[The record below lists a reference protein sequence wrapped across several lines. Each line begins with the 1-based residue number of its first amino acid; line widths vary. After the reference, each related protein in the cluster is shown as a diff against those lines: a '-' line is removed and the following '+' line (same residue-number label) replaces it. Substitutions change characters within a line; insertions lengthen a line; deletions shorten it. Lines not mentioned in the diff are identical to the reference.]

1 MFLNSSDARLSST
14 RRRGVRE
21 VSTLET
27 TRLHKP
33 IRRTPRG
40 RRLIRAARKRASIA
54 ILDHARAFLNSLDQ
68 CRYFDGGPD
77 GPTGRPVRIA
87 PMFERIPTAPDA
99 LQLLTSLTMLPSS
112 ESRPIPAM

>member
-1 MFLNSSDARLSST
+1 MRTALADVLEFERRSLVFYTETRSSRSLN
-14 RRRGVRE
+14 
-21 VSTLET
+21 LET

-87 PMFERIPTAPDA
+87 PVFERIPAAP
-99 LQLLTSLTMLPSS
+99 
-112 ESRPIPAM
+112 